1 MSMSSPG
8 TNPPWH
14 VLLTSSRGGHH
25 KNQHRCREWGCRER
39 ETGLR
44 QWWNACRGVSL
55 LRNILLWWRIL
66 DATVSRDILYII
78 LFNYAQLPLN
88 LSRCSFRQSIQ
99 FFISLS
105 LSLFALLFFFCL
117 SAFAIPISIF
127 NFSPRFLEWIKM
139 FNWIFAAFVC
149 EAINAS
155 CLLSLSL
162 STSFSVSLSFCLA
175 LWPLQSVPCCAW
187 RVDFWITIFI
197 NLCIWN
203 WQVSL
208 FSLVSV
214 YMECAASF
222 LSAMICVLCTI
233 CSKSVRLSNFESYT
247 VIQNVYL
254 GYCMSFK

>member
-1 MSMSSPG
+1 MSMSFPG

-66 DATVSRDILYII
+66 DATVSRDILYFI

-105 LSLFALLFFFCL
+105 LVRSLHCC
-117 SAFAIPISIF
+117 
-127 NFSPRFLEWIKM
+127 FS
-139 FNWIFAAFVC
+139 FVC
-149 EAINAS
+149 PPSQFRFQFSISRLAFWNELKCSIEFS
-155 CLLSLSL
+155 LLLCAKLSMQVARSLSL
-162 STSFSVSLSFCLA
+162 STSFCVCLSFCLA

-222 LSAMICVLCTI
+222 LVW
-233 CSKSVRLSNFESYT
+233 
-247 VIQNVYL
+247 
-254 GYCMSFK
+254 